1 MVRFAAFT
9 MVIGAPVRIAS
20 AGFTLVFSLTTEVIK
35 ILPRITINKKKN
47 HDKILA
53 LAKSKLKNIET
64 FVSQAL
70 IDTEISHE
78 ELITSLNVKD
88 KYKKNERRHQNNKK

>member
-1 MVRFAAFT
+1 MVQFNNGVSISFT
-9 MVIGAPVRIAS
+9 TVTEAPVRIAS
-20 AGFTLVFSLTTEVIK
+20 ASFTLVFSLTTEIIK
-35 ILPRITINKKKN
+35 ILLRITTNKKKK
-47 HDKILA
+47 HEKILA
-53 LAKSKLKNIET
+53 PVKSKLNIET

-88 KYKKNERRHQNNKK
+88 KYKRK